1 MCAHGGNKAAAS
13 AAATAATITTAA
25 TAAAI
30 TATASAALLTIIT
43 VRLPRVRHVVALRA
57 VDNFFLGQ
65 RLRVDL
71 IQDLLGPCLTL
82 RVLLFF

>member
-1 MCAHGGNKAAAS
+1 MRAHGGNKAAAS
-13 AAATAATITTAA
+13 AAATAATITTTTTA
-25 TAAAI
+25 TI
-30 TATASAALLTIIT
+30 TTASAALLTIIT

>member
-1 MCAHGGNKAAAS
+1 MRAHGGNKAAAS
-13 AAATAATITTAA
+13 AAATAAAITATAS
-25 TAAAI
+25 AAAI

>member
-1 MCAHGGNKAAAS
+1 MRAHGGNKAAAS
-13 AAATAATITTAA
+13 AAATAATITATA

-43 VRLPRVRHVVALRA
+43 VRLPRVRHVVVLRA